1 MQTRR
6 FLRTG
11 FLNIFFLLSFLLLMF
26 AVGSRVLIGGQG
38 SLKFLFLALIVLVP
52 SSICVLFYYFQ
63 DRREPEP
70 VAYIVYAFLAG
81 MAVASLGLIPLWQ
94 LFYKVQDWIHVSS
107 PLFLQGIFLVVA
119 PLAAASLY
127 AVVRYVF
134 YPLKEFDE
142 PVDGMVYGA
151 VTGVGLAFVIT
162 IQHLITRPECTL
174 FVVASVATA
183 NTLIYSAV
191 GSLIGYLL
199 GQAKFGR
206 KNLEAYALFSL
217 LLGSLLLGVFYIIND
232 LIFLEAYAGAF
243 FLSFGLG
250 LTYALMILAF
260 GTWKMR
266 RLTEADQHAE
276 VVVCRR
282 FDRLPSLLIVLFLVG
297 AVIVSARG
305 LKGQR
310 FDIPEFGIHIY
321 YPNSFSAFPFDDVFS
336 SKVVSFDTMQML
348 FSCRGP
354 ENLPVNI
361 SIRAHPL
368 EANPDPFDAV
378 RYVEVTET
386 ESLSTRLVSV
396 GGKRAT
402 RVAYSFLVEAREL
415 DQVFP
420 RLMQVYSDVIYRGDS
435 ALVFTYKAGAGYFE
449 QGLFEYVK
457 ILENLR
463 WEDE

>member
-11 FLNIFFLLSFLLLMF
+11 FLNILFLLGFLLLMF
-26 AVGSRVLIGGQG
+26 ALGSHVLIGGEG
-38 SLKFLFLALIVLVP
+38 SLKIILLALIVLVP
-52 SSICVLFYYFQ
+52 SSICVLFYYLQ

-70 VAYIVYAFLAG
+70 VEYVVYAFLAG
-81 MAVASLGLIPLWQ
+81 MAAASLGLIPLWE
-94 LFYKVQDWIHVSS
+94 LFYRVQDWIFVSS
-107 PLFLQGIFLVVA
+107 RSFLQGTFLVVA

-162 IQHLITRPECTL
+162 IHHLVTRPDCTL
-174 FVVASVATA
+174 FVIASVATSY
-183 NTLIYSAV
+183 TLIYSAV

-199 GQAKFGR
+199 GQVKFR
-206 KNLEAYALFSL
+206 HKNLEAYALFSL
-217 LLGSLLLGVFYIIND
+217 LLGTLLLGVFYSVND

-250 LTYALMILAF
+250 LAYALIVLAY
-260 GTWKMR
+260 GTWQMR
-266 RLTEADQHAE
+266 RLTEADQHAK

-297 AVIVSARG
+297 AVFVSARG

-321 YPNSFSAFPFDDVFS
+321 YPNSFSAFPFEDAFS
-336 SKVVSFDTMQML
+336 SKVVSFDSMQML

-361 SIRAHPL
+361 SIRTHPL
-368 EANPDPFDAV
+368 ESKPDRFDVV
-378 RYVEVTET
+378 RYVEAAET
-386 ESLSTRLVSV
+386 ESLSTRLISV
-396 GGKRAT
+396 GGIRGT
-402 RVAYSFLVEAREL
+402 RVAYSYLVEAQEL

-420 RLMQVYSDVIYRGDS
+420 RLMQTYCDVIFRGDS
-435 ALVFTYKAGAGYFE
+435 ALVFTYRAGAGYFE
-449 QGLFEYVK
+449 QGLSEYTK
-457 ILENLR
+457 ILKNLR